1 MHFETISETTD
12 IQRIAVGVMT
22 KVIKIQKTIVLR
34 FIIVLSLLALAG
46 CVTSPSTEQS
56 SAEKQKKSAADQST
70 AQTQAPAPTEA
81 PRYSGPISFSDVTA
95 RAGIQFKHN
104 SGAFGKKYLP
114 ETLGSGC
121 AFIDYDNDGW
131 QDILLINSMNW
142 PGHSGPKSYPAL
154 YHNNQNGTFTDVT
167 KEAGLAVEMYGLG
180 CAVADYDN
188 DGLDDIYITCLGA
201 NHLFRN
207 AGNGRFQDVTA
218 KAGVGDPGFSTSAV
232 WFDYDKDGK
241 LDLFVC
247 NYVEWSIDK
256 DLYCTLDGKNKS
268 YCTPE
273 SYKGQS
279 STLYHNR
286 GDGSFENVTERAG
299 LKDPTSKS
307 LGIAIIDYDNDGW
320 PDLFVANDTQPNK
333 LYRNNGNGTFIDNAM
348 TAGVA
353 FSETGVA
360 RAGMGADAA
369 DYDGSGRQ
377 SLLIG
382 NFSNEM
388 MALYHNEG
396 TGLFIDEAPTSTI
409 GRASLLTLTFG
420 CFFFDYDL
428 DGLPDV
434 FASNGHVSDDIGKV
448 QEKVKYAEPPHLF
461 RNLGKKKFEEVTS
474 KLGAAMAQAMV
485 GRGAAY
491 GDFDNDGDLDLL
503 IMSNNGRARLL
514 RNEGGNQNN
523 ILRIKIAGLISN
535 RDGIGAKV
543 TLKLAN
549 QTKLWSVVK
558 SGSSYCSQSEL
569 PLTFGLGKADK
580 VSGIEVAWPS
590 GRVDVT
596 SDVNANQ
603 FITIQEGKGI
613 IASQPIV
620 FNRP

>member
-1 MHFETISETTD
+1 M
-12 IQRIAVGVMT
+12 QRSLT
-22 KVIKIQKTIVLR
+22 SRLLIVLL
-34 FIIVLSLLALAG
+34 LSSLVS
-46 CVTSPSTEQS
+46 CVTVPPAEESST
-56 SAEKQKKSAADQST
+56 ADKKGASEDQSAT
-70 AQTQAPAPTEA
+70 QPQAPPPNEA
-81 PRYSGPISFSDVTA
+81 ARYSGPIEFTDATA
-95 RAGIQFKHN
+95 QARIHFKHN

-121 AFIDYDNDGW
+121 AFLDYDNDGW

-142 PGHSGPKSYPAL
+142 PGRAGPKSYPAL

-188 DGLDDIYITCLGA
+188 DGFDDIYVTCLGA

-207 AGNGRFQDVTA
+207 LGSGKFQDVTA
-218 KAGVGDPGFSTSAV
+218 KAGVGDPGFSTSAI

-279 STLYHNR
+279 STLYHNQ
-286 GDGSFENVTERAG
+286 GDGRFENVTQRAG
-299 LKDPTSKS
+299 LQEPTGKS
-307 LGIAIIDYDNDGW
+307 LGVAMIDYDNDGW

-333 LYRNNGNGTFIDNAM
+333 LYRNNGNGTFTDNAM

-353 FSETGVA
+353 FSEAGVA
-360 RAGMGADAA
+360 RAGMGVDAA
-369 DYDGSGRQ
+369 DYDGSGKQ
-377 SLLIG
+377 SLVIG

-409 GRASLLTLTFG
+409 GQASLLTLTFG

-428 DGLPDV
+428 DGLPDI
-434 FASNGHVSDDIGKV
+434 FAANGHVSDDINTV
-448 QEKVKYAEPPHLF
+448 QQKVKYAEPPHLF
-461 RNLGKKKFEEVTS
+461 RNLGRKKFEEVTS
-474 KLGAAMAQAMV
+474 KLGRALQQAIV

-503 IMSNNGRARLL
+503 IATNNGAARLL
-514 RNEGGNQNN
+514 RNDGGNQNN
-523 ILRIKIAGLISN
+523 LLRIKTVGTASN
-535 RDGIGAKV
+535 RDGIGARI
-543 TLKLAN
+543 TLKISN
-549 QTKLWSVVK
+549 QQKLWSVVK
-558 SGSSYCSQSEL
+558 TGSSYASQSEL
-569 PLTFGLGKADK
+569 PLTFGLGKAEK
-580 VSGIEVAWPS
+580 VASVEVAWPS
-590 GRVDVT
+590 GRVDILQ
-596 SDVNANQ
+596 DVLANQ
-603 FITIQEGKGI
+603 AITIQEGKGT
-613 IASQPIV
+613 IAAQPIV
-620 FNRP
+620 FVKP